1 MNFPY
6 VLAEYLLSKA
16 VFNLVQNSIS
26 LYESVNGLAVWSKSA
41 SNRGHPH
48 KFQFIK
54 KWAHTQ
60 YETGFLFDNSIT
72 LFKND
77 FLNQLHSENV

>member
-1 MNFPY
+1 MNSRAESCVLLKNYWNMNFPY

-60 YETGFLFDNSIT
+60 YETGFFIW
-72 LFKND
+72 
-77 FLNQLHSENV
+77 